1 MHEGNPG
8 YFAVNNPID
17 CFRWTEPTDGFNLI
31 SVWRHH
37 VCKGGGVVAGLK
49 LRVLFSAGDQVLSS
63 VSNALILFAMAGPS
77 SVSEFGLAILVFSIL
92 TAALG
97 FVRGAVGTP
106 LLLMSAHSRNR
117 IRAES
122 RHAISGAA
130 TFGVLVGI
138 VALGV
143 SVFLHEPQV
152 GIAYAVAAPVVLAQD
167 ALRFTAMSMGEPEH
181 AFFSDALWASAAFGV
196 LVVTWIRP
204 EALSIAEM
212 IWLWSVA
219 GGLALVYL
227 MIRVQTLP
235 RLTGLYRWW
244 ASFWTHR
251 IRFGFESGIDQ
262 LAAIVIVAVSTAFIG
277 TVAAASLRGA
287 VTVLGPFAVL
297 ISSLPLIVIP
307 ESVRAGHTARQV
319 WSTLRY
325 AAWLTSAMAATI
337 GFAAPFLP
345 DALGRVVLGESWAE
359 ARHVLPF
366 LGLEYAAICWIA
378 GVYNLYRTQG
388 ASGRLLKLR
397 IVQSLTAIV
406 ICSAAAALTGTAVG
420 VAIGLAVSSVLVAV
434 CLVVAA
440 QRKHSGREDPASVPS
455 TADRAEPG
463 DLRRTRTGALAG
475 TTT

>member
-1 MHEGNPG
+1 
-8 YFAVNNPID
+8 
-17 CFRWTEPTDGFNLI
+17 
-31 SVWRHH
+31 
-37 VCKGGGVVAGLK
+37 
-49 LRVLFSAGDQVLSS
+49 
-63 VSNALILFAMAGPS
+63 
-77 SVSEFGLAILVFSIL
+77 
-92 TAALG
+92 
-97 FVRGAVGTP
+97 
-106 LLLMSAHSRNR
+106 
-117 IRAES
+117 
-122 RHAISGAA
+122 
-130 TFGVLVGI
+130 
-138 VALGV
+138 
-143 SVFLHEPQV
+143 
-152 GIAYAVAAPVVLAQD
+152 
-167 ALRFTAMSMGEPEH
+167 MSMGEPEH

-212 IWLWSVA
+212 IWLWSLSGA
-219 GGLALVYL
+219 LALVYL

-251 IRFGFESGIDQ
+251 VRFGFESGIDQ

-420 VAIGLAVSSVLVAV
+420 VAIGLALSSILVAV

-440 QRKHSGREDPASVPS
+440 QRKHSGREGPAIVPS
-455 TADRAEPG
+455 TVDRSEPG
-463 DLRRTRTGALAG
+463 DMRRARTGTLAG